1 MVHKIYKIQ
10 TVHISIFLLSSLIL
24 AKEWETNID
33 EIVSLTNEN
42 LAALERA
49 RQSLKP
55 VIQQND
61 KKVGIV
67 NMPAMKLRG
76 KLTFCI
82 LALKL
87 RI

>member
-1 MVHKIYKIQ
+1 MVHKIYKYKLY
-10 TVHISIFLLSSLIL
+10 ISIFLLSSLIL

-49 RQSLKP
+49 KQSLKP

-61 KKVGIV
+61 KKVGIN
-67 NMPAMKLRG
+67 NMPAMKLLG
-76 KLTFCI
+76 KQAYFLYLST
-82 LALKL
+82 
-87 RI
+87 